1 MFTALR
7 YDSGATHSQRFDYFK
22 LSPEAAGTYTFI
34 SAVAEQEAVSTVHLD
49 GKLGHGMP
57 MPLKGKEADGGW
69 SSALDGRR

>member
-7 YDSGATHSQRFDYFK
+7 YDSGAPRSQRFDYFK
-22 LSPEAAGTYTFI
+22 LSSEAAGTYTFI
-34 SAVAEQEAVSTVHLD
+34 SAVTEQQAVSTVHL